1 LDGQGYVNMPPEIDA
16 LRLAVGGCVYKMGI
30 GGLHSTEH
38 VVAHKADADT
48 MLIDRD
54 VASYYPSIILNQRLY
69 PKHLGQAFLKVYES
83 IVKRRLEAKHK
94 KNKIV
99 ADSLK
104 ITINGSFG
112 KFGSRWSVLYA
123 PDLLIQ
129 VTITGQLALLM
140 LIEMIEDLGVPV
152 VSANTDGVLIKCP
165 RSRYDDLQA
174 RIRWWEALTFFE
186 TEETLYKDVYSRDVN
201 NYLAVK
207 EKGDPKAKFLDERL
221 GIKAKGCY
229 GERGSAGN
237 SVLSKNPEVLICND
251 AVMELIATGKPIEQT
266 IRECKDIRRFVT
278 IRKVTGGARKSE
290 QYLGKVIRWYYSTEM
305 KGEIN
310 RATKG
315 DKIPNSD
322 GARPLMELPNEF
334 PTDIDYNRYIDASI
348 ETLHDIGYYTGLSK
362 ASKRC
367 LGGLFEEDGQ
377 EAYHLNG

>member
-1 LDGQGYVNMPPEIDA
+1 MA
-16 LRLAVGGCVYKMGI
+16 
-30 GGLHSTEH
+30 T
-38 VVAHKADADT
+38 
-48 MLIDRD
+48 RD
-54 VASYYPSIILNQRLY
+54 
-69 PKHLGQAFLKVYES
+69 E
-83 IVKRRLEAKHK
+83 LEARLKQLEHDLAK
-94 KNKIV
+94 ANIE

-104 ITINGSFG
+104 IVVNGGFG

-129 VTITGQLALLM
+129 VTITGQLALFM
-140 LIEMIEDLGVPV
+140 LIEMIEDLGIPV

-165 RSRYDDLQA
+165 KDRYDDLQA
-174 RIRWWEALTFFE
+174 RIAWWQALTFFE
-186 TEETLYKDVYSRDVN
+186 TEETRYKGVYSRDVN

-207 EKGDPKAKFLDERL
+207 EGGGDPKAKFLDERL
-221 GIKAKGCY
+221 GIKVKGCY
-229 GERGSAGN
+229 CERGSAGD
-237 SVLSKNPEVLICND
+237 SVLSKNPEVLICSD
-251 AVMELIATGKPIEQT
+251 AVMELLRNGTPIEQT
-266 IRECKDIRRFVT
+266 IRACKDIRRFVT

-334 PTDIDYNRYIDASI
+334 PTDVNYDRYIDAAV
-348 ETLHDIGYYTGLSK
+348 ETLHDIGYYQGLSK

-367 LGGLFEEDGQ
+367 LGPLFEEDGQ